1 MNQNKPLS
9 TTAAASEAKKTHIP
23 ARELTPLP
31 SFLKY
36 LGLSSTEEVPGFIP
50 PVFSVDNPR
59 ACRPEGW
66 KPETTPAFLE
76 GMNLVREISKVRMFV
91 SSNPYD
97 FYVTAPGGGCV
108 LENIKPDGS
117 RECCTVTEV
126 PGTET
131 NHLFEKDWEALRNP
145 ALRATTDVELLLDSV
160 EMGRMVFKTILDH
173 EEQCF
178 VMIEKEEM

>member
-1 MNQNKPLS
+1 MNQNKPSS
-9 TTAAASEAKKTHIP
+9 TTEAVSEAKKTHVP

-31 SFLKY
+31 NFLKY
-36 LGLSSTEEVPGFIP
+36 LGLSGTEEVPGFIP

-66 KPETTPAFLE
+66 KPEATPAFLE
-76 GMNLVREISKVRMFV
+76 GMNLVRDLSKVRMFV
-91 SSNPYD
+91 SSNPLD

-108 LENIKPDGS
+108 LETIKPDGS

-126 PGTET
+126 PSTET
-131 NHLFEKDWEALRNP
+131 DHLFEGDWEARRNP

-160 EMGRMVFKTILDH
+160 EMGRMVFKTTLDH
-173 EEQCF
+173 EEQYF
-178 VMIEKEEM
+178 VMIEREEV

>member
-1 MNQNKPLS
+1 MNQNKPSS
-9 TTAAASEAKKTHIP
+9 TTAAASEGKKTHIP

-36 LGLSSTEEVPGFIP
+36 LGLSSTE
-50 PVFSVDNPR
+50 
-59 ACRPEGW
+59 
-66 KPETTPAFLE
+66 
-76 GMNLVREISKVRMFV
+76 
-91 SSNPYD
+91 
-97 FYVTAPGGGCV
+97 
-108 LENIKPDGS
+108 
-117 RECCTVTEV
+117 EV

-173 EEQCF
+173 EEQYF

>member
-1 MNQNKPLS
+1 MNQNKPSS
-9 TTAAASEAKKTHIP
+9 TTAVVSEAKKIHVP
-23 ARELTPLP
+23 ARALTPLP
-31 SFLKY
+31 NFLKY
-36 LGLSSTEEVPGFIP
+36 LGLSGTEEVPGFIP

-66 KPETTPAFLE
+66 KPEATPAFLE
-76 GMNLVREISKVRMFV
+76 GMNLVRDLSKVRMFV
-91 SSNPYD
+91 SSNPLD

-108 LENIKPDGS
+108 LETIKPDGS

-131 NHLFEKDWEALRNP
+131 DHLFEGDWEALRNP

-160 EMGRMVFKTILDH
+160 EMGRMVFKTTLDH
-173 EEQCF
+173 EEQYF
-178 VMIEKEEM
+178 VMIEREEV